1 MRAGGVDGGAGDA
14 QRGAGGAH
22 LLEPQHQHLPGPA
35 VGPGPGDAR
44 RGPAAGQQVR
54 RRIHHGLQDAGAGG
68 VTDGALKV
76 AACCKHYTAYDVDN
90 WKGVERYTFDAK
102 VLPPL

>member
-14 QRGAGGAH
+14 QR
-22 LLEPQHQHLPGPA
+22 
-35 VGPGPGDAR
+35 
-44 RGPAAGQQVR
+44 
-54 RRIHHGLQDAGAGG
+54 GAGG